1 MSTRGTVLGALR
13 QWSERHEF
21 APDTPE
27 SMLAAYRAEV
37 LSEAADKVGSRC
49 EEYGVLG
56 VGDLLRRMAATAPTS
71 PVPDNTTGDE
81 GTVASTTVACTC
93 LGGPTMRDGQVL
105 HSGYCD
111 TVVHAP
117 WTPQREAAI
126 RATAKEGA
134 GSLHSALGA
143 TVPNE
148 DVLAVFLQ
156 LDEARKEL
164 ARRTPTG
171 DEGELARCTCA
182 RSWGLHSQGCP
193 KYTPGHG
200 LASPAAELERLRI
213 FAEATNRRHQEI
225 RDHLAQVEIADSPE
239 AWDLG
244 MAVLA
249 LLEGPLPRNTEGGE
263 R

>member
-1 MSTRGTVLGALR
+1 MTARDELFGFVEVGAEEEDLPT
-13 QWSERHEF
+13 F
-21 APDTPE
+21 A
-27 SMLAAYRAEV
+27 AAIEAFRAEV
-37 LSEAADKVGSRC
+37 LADAGKTLIELGYEAAGQ
-49 EEYGVLG
+49 
-56 VGDLLRRMAATAPTS
+56 LLRDTADVVRAPAPRCDVTFVDGGQCTKAAGHWTPKTQDPHTPTAPTP
-71 PVPDNTTGDE
+71 PVPDNTTA
-81 GTVASTTVACTC
+81 ASTTVACTC
-93 LGGPTMRDGQVL
+93 LGGPTLRDGQVL

-171 DEGELARCTCA
+171 DEGELAR
-182 RSWGLHSQGCP
+182 
-193 KYTPGHG
+193 
-200 LASPAAELERLRI
+200 LRT
-213 FAEATNRRHQEI
+213 FAQATAQRHQDI
-225 RDHLAQVEIADSPE
+225 RDHLAQVDIRQSAE

-249 LLEGPLPRNTEGGE
+249 LLEGPLPRNAEGGE